1 MDRRSVAFDHSLEVF
16 VTDRRAALSALQDAL
31 GRVAADPQRILAAES
46 THTAEALRAA
56 VSGSDPAADVDV
68 AHALGWYH
76 WFRYLVLPEGE
87 DQEDLEAAAG
97 WLIHVYPSAP
107 DAVPEALR
115 SQFDP
120 TAYDEESAGA
130 DPGAMNTR
138 AIELMTAF
146 QRTGRRELLDQAVTL
161 FRDLAAA
168 VPEGHPDRAIYLNNL
183 GGALQ
188 MLFERT
194 GQLTALT
201 EAVQIARDA
210 VAATPDDHPDR
221 AGRLNNLG
229 GALHKLFERTGQ
241 PALLAEVAQ
250 VARDAVAAT
259 PDDHPS
265 RAGRLNNLGIALS
278 ALFNLSGELT
288 LLTEAVH
295 SGREAVNATSADHPD
310 RAAYLSNLGRTLRM
324 LFERTEELTVLIEAI
339 YASREAVNIT
349 PDDDPDR
356 ARYLNNLGNTLRR
369 LFEHTEELAVLT
381 EAVQASREAVNA
393 TPDDQPSRALY
404 LSSLGTFLHTLFETT
419 GQLAALTEAVQASR
433 DALAATPED
442 HLDYARYLNNLG
454 IALQSLSE
462 RVGEPAVLAEARECY
477 RKAAA
482 DATGPT
488 DVRIAAYRK
497 VARLSVEA
505 GDAQDGLQ
513 SMEAAV
519 ELIGMLAPGSL
530 AQADREHRV
539 GLLAGLPE
547 EAAGAALAAGRPGRA
562 VELLERTR
570 GILAADALGR
580 RGTERARLQQAGHGA
595 LADQLEDLRA
605 RLNALDRP
613 RTAIF
618 AAADAARTTDQVTQ
632 DDRRVAEQRRRAH
645 AEWAGLLGQ
654 IRALPGFAD
663 FLDVPPVEV
672 LARYTRQ
679 GPVVFVTA
687 GLGRADALILTDSV
701 EPIRVVPLPA
711 LTLAKA
717 YEQSNR
723 LVGAYGSAGARDLDP
738 AEQHDA
744 QHEILDVLAWLWDVI
759 AEPVL
764 AALGHSAAPA
774 DGASWP
780 RVWWCPV
787 GVLAVL
793 PLHAAGHYGGLPE
806 PPELPGSPESHGG
819 PRCVPDLVVSS
830 YTPTVRALAP
840 TAADSSTRSEGCA
853 TVIVPV
859 PDLPGAELPGVTTES
874 EAIAALIPKANLLHR
889 PTHAS
894 VLQALPTHCIAH
906 FSCHGY
912 ADWERPA
919 ASHLLLTDHETN
931 PLTIAD
937 ITRLN
942 LNAELAYL
950 SACSTTATAPRL
962 ADEALHITGAFQL
975 AGYRQ
980 VVGTLWPI
988 DDAVAAEI
996 ATDFYLHL
1004 TDAGT
1009 TAPHPEQAA
1018 FALHQAVDR
1027 SRRRHPDAP
1036 SLWAAHIHVGTNAT

>member
-1 MDRRSVAFDHSLEVF
+1 MDHRSVAFDRSLEVL
-16 VTDRRAALSALQDAL
+16 VTDRRAALSALQEAL
-31 GRVAADPQRILAAES
+31 GRVAANPPGILAAES
-46 THTAEALRAA
+46 TRTAEALRAA
-56 VSGSDPAADVDV
+56 VSGSDPAADVPV

-87 DQEDLEAAAG
+87 DQADLDAAVD
-97 WLIHVYPSAP
+97 WLTHVFPSAP
-107 DAVPEALR
+107 DAVPEELRDQFEPAL
-115 SQFDP
+115 P
-120 TAYDEESAGA
+120 DEEPAGA

-138 AIELMTAF
+138 ATELMAAF
-146 QRTGRRELLDQAVTL
+146 QRTGRRELLDRAVAL

-168 VPEGHPDRAIYLNNL
+168 VPDDHPSRAIYLNNL

-194 GQLTALT
+194 GQLPALT

-210 VAATPDDHPDR
+210 VATAPDGHPDR
-221 AGRLNNLG
+221 AARLNNLG
-229 GALHKLFERTGQ
+229 GALHKLYEQTGQ

-265 RAGRLNNLGIALS
+265 RAGRLNNLGIALCT
-278 ALFNLSGELT
+278 LFNLSGELAV
-288 LLTEAVH
+288 LTEAAH
-295 SGREAVNATSADHPD
+295 IGREAVNATSADHPD
-310 RAAYLSNLGRTLRM
+310 RATYLNNLGRTLRT
-324 LFERTEELTVLIEAI
+324 LFERTEELRVLTEAVQVG
-339 YASREAVNIT
+339 REALDIT
-349 PDDDPDR
+349 PEDDPDR
-356 ARYLNNLGNTLRR
+356 ARYLNNLGNALRR
-369 LFEHTEELAVLT
+369 LFEQTEEPTVLA
-381 EAVQASREAVNA
+381 EAVQVSRDALAA
-393 TPDDQPSRALY
+393 TPDDHPDRVLY

-433 DALAATPED
+433 DASAATPED

-454 IALQSLSE
+454 ISLQSLFD

-477 RKAAA
+477 GKAAA
-482 DATGPT
+482 GATGPT
-488 DVRIAAYRK
+488 DVRIAAYRQ

-505 GDAQDGLQ
+505 GDTQDGLEA
-513 SMEAAV
+513 MEAAV
-519 ELIGMLAPGSL
+519 ELIGLLAPGSL
-530 AQADREHRV
+530 ARADREHRV

-547 EAAGAALAAGRPGRA
+547 EAAGVALAAGRPGRA

-570 GILAADALGR
+570 GILAADALGM
-580 RGTERARLQQAGHGA
+580 RGSEQDRLRQAGDGA
-595 LADQLEDLRA
+595 EA
-605 RLNALDRP
+605 
-613 RTAIF
+613 
-618 AAADAARTTDQVTQ
+618 
-632 DDRRVAEQRRRAH
+632 
-645 AEWAGLLGQ
+645 
-654 IRALPGFAD
+654 GFAD
-663 FLDVPPVEV
+663 FLNGPPVEM
-672 LARYTRQ
+672 LARYAGQ

-687 GLGRADALILTDSV
+687 GPDRADALILTASV
-701 EPIRVVPLPA
+701 APVRVVPLPA
-711 LTLAKA
+711 LTQAKA
-717 YEQSNR
+717 YEQVNR
-723 LVGAYGSAGARDLDP
+723 LVGGYGSAGARDLAP
-738 AEQHDA
+738 AEQRDA

-764 AALGHSAAPA
+764 AALGYAAAPA
-774 DGASWP
+774 DGAEETSWP

-806 PPELPGSPESHGG
+806 PPAPPGLPEPYGA

-840 TAADSSTRSEGCA
+840 KAADSSAASGDRT
-853 TVIVPV
+853 TVIIPV

-874 EAIAALIPKANLLHR
+874 AAIAALIPEANLLVR
-889 PTHAS
+889 PTHDI
-894 VLQALPTHCIAH
+894 VLQALPTHRIAH

-912 ADWERPA
+912 ADWEQPA
-919 ASHLLLTDHETN
+919 ASHLLLTDHEIN
-931 PLTIAD
+931 PLTVAD

-942 LNAELAYL
+942 LNAELAFL

-975 AGYRQ
+975 AGFRQ

-1009 TAPHPEQAA
+1009 AAPRPEQAA
-1018 FALHQAVDR
+1018 FALHQAVAR
-1027 SRRRHPDAP
+1027 ARRRHPDAP
-1036 SLWAAHIHVGTNAT
+1036 SLWAAHIHVGTNAALRTTNPVVAQSPASHP